1 MKIGLGWT
9 LAVLVGL
16 YPECQMVGASR
27 PQAASARGSGRD
39 YIRVS
44 DWAKANNLSFNWTKK
59 EEALQLSGRS
69 ANIRLTVDST
79 DADVNGV
86 GVRLCFPIAY
96 RDGIALLSQT
106 DAQETFRPLLSPPRN
121 KPGATV
127 RHICLD
133 PGHGGS
139 DPGNGIGS
147 RVEKKYTLLLA
158 EELQEQL
165 KRAGFKVSLTRTR
178 DKNLELDSR
187 ADAARR
193 RGADL
198 FLSLHFNAAPASAS
212 SVRGVEVYCMTPS
225 GAPSSNA
232 RGEGASSGYYPGN
245 RSNDKNIY
253 LAYLLQK
260 SLTRVLGAEDRGVHR
275 ARFAVLREA
284 TMPAVL
290 IEGGFLS
297 HPVEGRNIA
306 DPAYR
311 RQMAKAI
318 VEAIAA
324 YKKQVEVSGR

>member
-1 MKIGLGWT
+1 MRIGLGWM
-9 LAVLVGL
+9 LAAFLALGNGSRVS
-16 YPECQMVGASR
+16 GASR
-27 PQAASARGSGRD
+27 PQPANTRSGARD

-44 DWAKANNLSFNWTKK
+44 DWAKANNLSFNWVKR
-59 EEALQLSGRS
+59 EESLQLTGRS
-69 ANIRLTVDST
+69 ANIRLTVDSN

-96 RDGIALLSQT
+96 RDGTAFLSQT

-121 KPGATV
+121 KPGATI

-133 PGHGGS
+133 PGHGGK
-139 DPGNGIGS
+139 DPGNGVGT

-158 EELQEQL
+158 EELQDQL

-178 DKNLELDSR
+178 DKDVDLDSR
-187 ADAARR
+187 ADTARR

-198 FLSLHFNAAPASAS
+198 LLSLHFNAAPNSPS
-212 SVRGVEVYCMTPS
+212 TVRGAEVYCMTPP

-232 RGEGASSGYYPGN
+232 RGEGASSGYFPGN
-245 RSNDKNIY
+245 RLNAQNMY

-260 SLTRVLGAEDRGVHR
+260 SLSKGLGAEDRGVHR

-284 TMPAVL
+284 RMPAVL

-297 HPVEGRNIA
+297 HPVEGRNIS

-311 RQMAKAI
+311 REMAKAI
-318 VEAIAA
+318 AQAIVA
-324 YKKQVEVSGR
+324 YKKQVEGR